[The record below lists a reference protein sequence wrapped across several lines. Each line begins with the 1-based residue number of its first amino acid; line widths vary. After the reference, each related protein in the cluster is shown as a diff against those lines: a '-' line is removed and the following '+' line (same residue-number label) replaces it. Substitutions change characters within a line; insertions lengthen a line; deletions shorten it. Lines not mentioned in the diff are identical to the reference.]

1 MKGVEAQAGGGLEM
15 RGSKERRKI
24 RKTGDVFCLYPISSL
39 EDNKVINKNIIDIF
53 HLALAMNGIFE
64 KLLQINRIDFS

>member
-1 MKGVEAQAGGGLEM
+1 MYFVYIL
-15 RGSKERRKI
+15 S
-24 RKTGDVFCLYPISSL
+24 SSL

-64 KLLQINRIDFS
+64 KLLQINRIDYS

>member
-1 MKGVEAQAGGGLEM
+1 MEGWRCVDPK
-15 RGSKERRKI
+15 KEGRFEKQVMYFVYI
-24 RKTGDVFCLYPISSL
+24 LSSSL

-64 KLLQINRIDFS
+64 KLLQINRIDYS